1 MTQKVTQ
8 FLVIPMQDSKV
19 LATVLSRALLS
30 AVLFVLVTT
39 SFAATTSQIATI
51 GSATTDGTTSSSTF
65 QLSVTSGQ
73 LANALTTSSD
83 IELSLALAPQ
93 QSHRGLRA
101 SVYTVIVAGGKFF
114 KLTEDGSYAL
124 WNGTIEDL
132 TPFATN
138 QTLES
143 TNRFTLLDGKM
154 AEAGNYLYFV
164 AYGVEG
170 ETRLLFTPD
179 PAQIVVAESDV
190 LPDNSSSVAAETFE
204 AELESA
210 VVQAKCILCH
220 VEGGLARNSSLQ
232 FQRTNTASAL
242 NNFASLS
249 AYVDEKGV
257 ELLLSKITGGDGHAG
272 GMQLSRDS
280 EGYQAFERVIAAI
293 NELENPTYYAFSGSS
308 EGPSARQASF
318 LTEVT
323 LEPRESTLRRA
334 TLLLQGRLPTVQE
347 SKAVVSDAALRVA
360 LRNLMQGPTFREFVV
375 TSVNDRLLTEGTTTA
390 LNSAYNHFL
399 KLHNLK
405 ASESINDTGSTV
417 ERDIQDDLRRTSGE
431 LVAYVIENELPYSEI
446 LTADYMMMNS
456 TMNTWLEGTAT
467 FSAGEGDDIFKPS
480 VVQGYYYSRNLEEVE
495 FRENSNSTYRAIGEP
510 LQDFPH
516 AGLLTDFGFLSRYPT
531 TATNR
536 NRARARWTFYH
547 FLGIDIEKSS
557 QRPTDEASLSD
568 RNNPT
573 MNNPNCTVCHALLD
587 PVAGAF
593 QNWDEE
599 NFYRGSGDGRDA
611 LDRFYKYPADGSP
624 SQYQQGDLWY
634 RDMRKPGL
642 FDSKITERH
651 ATLRSLAEL
660 IVEEPLFMTASAA
673 FWWSPVFG
681 KPLLDK
687 PTVEADNGYAAKLA
701 AYRAQQEAIEGFAE
715 ILSSGLNA
723 KDMLVEM
730 FLSPWFSGETVT
742 SYAFDSAHFEAKFGG
757 DQLLTPQQLARKTR
771 ALTGVAWRTG
781 PKPSGKV
788 DSKYDDLAVLLGGI
802 DSEAVTSRAIE
813 LTPTM
818 TSILMTHA
826 TESACI
832 AVARQFGRPADERSL
847 LSLIEEST
855 QPQVDTFSKQ
865 ILFSKNDN
873 DWQTLT
879 IEAELT
885 PGFKEVAL
893 TFSNPE
899 CDWDGS
905 QCIEQRILWIS
916 SVTVI
921 SPSGQRLIYQGN
933 DSQLYPPNSWQSGG
947 NQNCH
952 TGGDGLG
959 RCYNGEINFEY
970 NARESGRYRLE
981 AVLAGQLMPSKPD
994 FLELAFAIK
1003 TRGPILSLNTP
1014 NAQLIKKQISELYE
1028 KLHGNR
1034 HAIDSDEVAQVY
1046 EIFTAALT
1054 AEQEGDG
1061 SDWEF
1066 ENCNIGNDG
1075 YFDWD
1080 LLSKEEVESYKS
1092 VSPNGDWYEDDWRIK
1107 GQLLRQ
1113 FKQDPIGTKYAWTAV
1128 MMYMLSHYDYLH
1140 E

>member
-1 MTQKVTQ
+1 MK
-8 FLVIPMQDSKV
+8 FLPR
-19 LATVLSRALLS
+19 LSHALVALGLLS
-30 AVLFVLVTT
+30 FATAT
-39 SFAATTSQIATI
+39 FAATTTQIATI
-51 GSATTDGTTSSSTF
+51 SSATTDGSASSSTF
-65 QLSVTSGQ
+65 QLSITSGQ

-83 IELSLALAPQ
+83 IELSLAVAPQ
-93 QSHRGLRA
+93 ASHRGLKA

-114 KLTEDGSYAL
+114 KLTEDGSYAP

-132 TPFATN
+132 TPFTTN

-154 AEAGNYLYFV
+154 SESGSYLYFV

-170 ETRLLFTPD
+170 ENRLLFTPE
-179 PAQIVVAESDV
+179 PAQLAISKSDS
-190 LPDNSSSVAAETFE
+190 LPDDTSSQAAETFE
-204 AELESA
+204 AELETA
-210 VVQAKCILCH
+210 VVQAKCVLCH
-220 VEGGLARNSSLQ
+220 VEGGLARNSALQ
-232 FQRTNTASAL
+232 FQRTNVASAL

-249 AYVDEKGV
+249 AYIKEKGQD
-257 ELLLSKITGGDGHAG
+257 LLLAKISGGEGHAG
-272 GMQLSRDS
+272 GMQLSQDS
-280 EGYQAFERVIAAI
+280 EGYAAFERVLSEI
-293 NELENPTYYAFSGSS
+293 NELDNPTYYAFSGSS
-308 EGPSARQASF
+308 DGASARQASF

-323 LEPRESTLRRA
+323 LESREATLRRA
-334 TLLLQGRLPTVQE
+334 TLLMQGRLPTQE
-347 SKAVVSDAALRVA
+347 ERDAVVSDATLRVA
-360 LRNLMQGPTFREFVV
+360 LRNLMQGPAFREFVV
-375 TSVNDRLLTEGTTTA
+375 TSVNDRLLTEGTQNA
-390 LNSAYNHFL
+390 LNTAYSHFL

-405 ASESINDTGSTV
+405 ASEAINDTGSTV
-417 ERDIQDDLRRTSGE
+417 EWQIREDLKRTSGE

-446 LTADYMMMNS
+446 LTADYMMMNR

-467 FSAGEGDDIFKPS
+467 FSPDEGDDIFKPS
-480 VVQGYYYSRNLEEVE
+480 VVQGYYYNSALEEVE

-593 QNWDEE
+593 QNWDDE

-611 LDRFYKYPADGSP
+611 LDGFYKYPPDGSP
-624 SQYQQGDLWY
+624 SPYRQGDLWY
-634 RDMRKPGL
+634 RDMREPGL

-651 ATLRSLAEL
+651 STLRSLGEL
-660 IVEEPLFMTASAA
+660 IVEEPLFKTASAA
-673 FWWSPVFG
+673 FWWSPIFG

-701 AYRAQQEAIEGFAE
+701 AYRAQQEAIEDFAE
-715 ILSSGLNA
+715 ALSAGMNA

-730 FLSPWFSGETVT
+730 FMSPWFSGDSVQ
-742 SYAFDSAHFEAKFGG
+742 SYAFDSAHYEAKFGS

-771 ALTGVAWRTG
+771 ALTGVAWRTY
-781 PKPSGKV
+781 PSPSGK
-788 DSKYDDLAVLLGGI
+788 DFSEYEQLAVLLGGI

-832 AVARQFGRPADERSL
+832 AVARQFALPIEQRSL
-847 LSLIEEST
+847 LALVDEST
-855 QPQVDTFSKQ
+855 QPQVDAFATLALPSKA
-865 ILFSKNDN
+865 KD
-873 DWQTLT
+873 DWKT
-879 IEAELT
+879 ISMNADLT
-885 PGFKEVAL
+885 PGLREVSL
-893 TFSNPE
+893 TFNNPE

-905 QCIEQRILWIS
+905 SCVEQRILWIS
-916 SVTVI
+916 SVAVI
-921 SPSGQRLIYQGN
+921 SPSGQRLTYQGN
-933 DSQLYPPNSWQSGG
+933 DNRLYPPNAWMNGG
-947 NQNCH
+947 RQNCH

-959 RCYNGEINFEY
+959 HCYGGGVSFEL
-970 NARESGRYRLE
+970 NARETGKYRIE
-981 AVLAGQLMPSKPD
+981 AVMAAQLMPSRPD
-994 FLELAFAIK
+994 LLELAVAVK
-1003 TRGPILSLNTP
+1003 TQQPILSSNTK
-1014 NAQLIKKQISELYE
+1014 NAQLIKRQISALFE
-1028 KLHGNR
+1028 KLHGTR
-1034 HAIDSDEVAQVY
+1034 LAVDSDEVTQVY
-1046 EIFTAALT
+1046 EIFAAALT

-1061 SDWEF
+1061 SEWEF
-1066 ENCNIGNDG
+1066 ENCNIWNDG

-1080 LLSKEEVESYKS
+1080 LLSKEQVESYKS
-1092 VSPNGDWYEDDWRIK
+1092 PAPNGNHYEDDWNIK
-1107 GQLLRQ
+1107 GQLLRP
-1113 FKQDPIGTKYAWTAV
+1113 FTQDPLGTKYAWTAV

>member
-1 MTQKVTQ
+1 MRLKTILTL
-8 FLVIPMQDSKV
+8 F
-19 LATVLSRALLS
+19 SRAVASVGLISFAL
-30 AVLFVLVTT
+30 T
-39 SFAATTSQIATI
+39 SFAATTTRIATI
-51 GSATTDGTTSSSTF
+51 SSATTDGTESSSTF
-65 QLSVTSGQ
+65 QLSVTSDQ
-73 LANALTTSSD
+73 IANALTTSSD

-93 QSHRGLRA
+93 KSHRRLKA
-101 SVYTVIVAGGKFF
+101 SVYAVIVAGGKFF
-114 KLTEDGSYAL
+114 KLTEDGSYAP
-124 WNGTIEDL
+124 WTGTVEDL

-143 TNRFTLLDGKM
+143 INRFTLLDGKM
-154 AEAGNYLYFV
+154 AEAGSYLYFV
-164 AYGVEG
+164 AYRVEG
-170 ETRLLFTPD
+170 ESRLLFTPN
-179 PAQIVVAESDV
+179 PAQIAVAESDV
-190 LPDNSSSVAAETFE
+190 LPDDTTSVAAGTFE

-249 AYVDEKGV
+249 AYIDEKGA

-272 GMQLSRDS
+272 GMQLSQGS
-280 EGYQAFERVIAAI
+280 EGYQAFEQVIAAI
-293 NELENPTYYAFSGSS
+293 NELDNPTYYAFSGSS

-334 TLLLQGRLPTVQE
+334 TLLLQGRLPTEQE
-347 SKAVVSDAALRVA
+347 SKAVTSDAALRVA
-360 LRNLMQGPTFREFVV
+360 LRNLMQGPAFREFVV
-375 TSVNDRLLTEGTTTA
+375 TSVNDRLLTEGTQSA
-390 LNSAYNHFL
+390 LNTAYSHFL

-417 ERDIQDDLRRTSGE
+417 EGEIQDNLRRTSGE
-431 LVAYVIENELPYSEI
+431 LVAHVIENELPYSEI
-446 LTADYMMMNS
+446 LTADYMMMNR

-467 FSAGEGDDIFKPS
+467 FSPDEGDDIFKPS
-480 VVQGYYYSRNLEEVE
+480 VVQGYYYNSALEEVE

-593 QNWDEE
+593 QNWDDE

-611 LDRFYKYPADGSP
+611 LDGFYKYPPDGSP
-624 SQYQQGDLWY
+624 SPYRQGDLWY
-634 RDMRKPGL
+634 RDMREPGL

-715 ILSSGLNA
+715 VLSSGLNA

-730 FLSPWFSGETVT
+730 FMSPWFSGETVT

-771 ALTGVAWRTG
+771 ALTGVAWRTY
-781 PKPSGKV
+781 PSPNGRD
-788 DSKYDDLAVLLGGI
+788 DSEYEQLSVLLGGI
-802 DSEAVTSRAIE
+802 DSEAVTTRAIE

-832 AVARQFGRPADERSL
+832 AVARQFARPIEQRSIL
-847 LSLIEEST
+847 TLVEEST
-855 QPQVDTFSKQ
+855 QPQVDAFATLTLPSKTT
-865 ILFSKNDN
+865 N
-873 DWQTLT
+873 DWQTVT
-879 IEAELT
+879 MDADLT
-885 PGFKEVAL
+885 PGLRNVSL
-893 TFSNPE
+893 TLNNPE

-905 QCIEQRILWIS
+905 SCVEQRILWIS
-916 SVTVI
+916 SVSVI
-921 SPSGQRLIYQGN
+921 SPSGQRLTYQGN
-933 DSQLYPPNSWQSGG
+933 DNRLYPPNAWQNGG
-947 NQNCH
+947 RQNCH

-959 RCYNGEINFEY
+959 HCYGGGVSFEL
-970 NARESGRYRLE
+970 NARETGKYRIE
-981 AVLAGQLMPSKPD
+981 AVMAAQLMPSRPD
-994 FLELAFAIK
+994 FLELAVAVK
-1003 TRGPILSLNTP
+1003 AQQPILSSNTK
-1014 NAQLIKKQISELYE
+1014 NAQLIKKQISELFA
-1028 KLHGNR
+1028 KLHGR
-1034 HAIDSDEVAQVY
+1034 RLEPDSDEVTQVY
-1046 EIFTAALT
+1046 EIFAAALV

-1066 ENCNIGNDG
+1066 ENCNIWNDG

-1080 LLSKEEVESYKS
+1080 LLSKEQVDSYKS
-1092 VSPNGDWYEDDWRIK
+1092 PSPNGNHYEEDWSIK
-1107 GQLLRQ
+1107 GQLLRP
-1113 FKQDPIGTKYAWTAV
+1113 FTQDPLGTKYAWTAV

>member
-1 MTQKVTQ
+1 MRLKTILTH
-8 FLVIPMQDSKV
+8 F
-19 LATVLSRALLS
+19 SRAVASVGFISFAL
-30 AVLFVLVTT
+30 T
-39 SFAATTSQIATI
+39 SFAATTTRIATI
-51 GSATTDGTTSSSTF
+51 SSATTDGTESSSTF
-65 QLSVTSGQ
+65 QLSVTSDQ
-73 LANALTTSSD
+73 IANALTTSSD

-93 QSHRGLRA
+93 KSHRGLKA
-101 SVYTVIVAGGKFF
+101 SFYAVIVAGGKFF
-114 KLTEDGSYAL
+114 KLTEDGSYAP
-124 WNGTIEDL
+124 WTGTVEDL

-138 QTLES
+138 QTLVS
-143 TNRFTLLDGKM
+143 VNRFTLLDGKM
-154 AEAGNYLYFV
+154 AEAGSYLYFV
-164 AYGVEG
+164 AYRVEG
-170 ETRLLFTPD
+170 ESRLLFTPN
-179 PAQIVVAESDV
+179 PAQIAVAESDI
-190 LPDNSSSVAAETFE
+190 LPDDTTSVAAETFE

-249 AYVDEKGV
+249 AYVDEKGA

-272 GMQLSRDS
+272 GMQLSQES

-293 NELENPTYYAFSGSS
+293 NELDITYYAFSGSS
-308 EGPSARQASF
+308 ESRSARQPSF

-334 TLLLQGRLPTVQE
+334 TLLLQGRLPTEQE
-347 SKAVVSDAALRVA
+347 SKAVESDAALRVA
-360 LRNLMQGPTFREFVV
+360 LRNLMQGPAFREFVV
-375 TSVNDRLLTEGTTTA
+375 TSVNDRLLTKGTQNA
-390 LNSAYNHFL
+390 LNTAYSHYL
-399 KLHNLK
+399 KLHNHK
-405 ASESINDTGSTV
+405 ASESINPTGSRV
-417 ERDIQDDLRRTSGE
+417 EDEIRNNLRRTSGE
-431 LVAYVIENELPYSEI
+431 LVAYVIEKERPYSEI
-446 LTADYMMMNS
+446 LTADYMMMNR
-456 TMNTWLEGTAT
+456 TMNTWLEGTAS
-467 FSAGEGDDIFKPS
+467 FSPDEGDDIFKPS
-480 VVQGYYYSRNLEEVE
+480 VVQGYYYNSALEEVE

-593 QNWDEE
+593 QNWDDQ

-611 LDRFYKYPADGSP
+611 LDGFYKYPPDRSR
-624 SQYQQGDLWY
+624 SLYRQGDLWY
-634 RDMRKPGL
+634 RDMREPGL

-651 ATLRSLAEL
+651 STLRSLAEL
-660 IVEEPLFMTASAA
+660 IVEEPLFKTASAA

-701 AYRAQQEAIEGFAE
+701 AYLAQQESIEDFAKA
-715 ILSSGLNA
+715 LSSGLNA

-730 FLSPWFSGETVT
+730 FMSPWFSGETVT
-742 SYAFDSAHFEAKFGG
+742 NYAFDSAHFEAKFGG

-771 ALTGVAWRTG
+771 ALTGVAWRTN
-781 PKPSGKV
+781 PRPSGKV
-788 DSKYDDLAVLLGGI
+788 DSSYDELAVLLGGI
-802 DSEAVTSRAIE
+802 DSEVVTSRAIE

-832 AVARQFGRPADERSL
+832 AVARQFARPAAERSL
-847 LSLIEEST
+847 FSLIEEST
-855 QPQVDTFSKQ
+855 QPQVDAFSK
-865 ILFSKNDN
+865 LTLPSKNEK
-873 DWQTLT
+873 DWQTLA
-879 IEAELT
+879 IESDLT
-885 PGFKEVAL
+885 PGLREVAL

-905 QCIEQRILWIS
+905 KCIEQRVLWIS

-921 SPSGQRLIYQGN
+921 APSGQRLTYQGN
-933 DSQLYPPNSWQSGG
+933 DSRLYPPNEWRNGK

-959 RCYNGEINFEY
+959 HCYGGEINFEY
-970 NARESGRYRLE
+970 NARESGKYRIE
-981 AVLAGQLMPSKPD
+981 AVLAGRLMPSKPD
-994 FLELAFAIK
+994 FLELAFAVK

-1014 NAQLIKKQISELYE
+1014 NAQLIKKQIRELYE
-1028 KLHGNR
+1028 KLHGTR
-1034 HAIDSDEVAQVY
+1034 HALDSDEVTQVY
-1046 EIFTAALT
+1046 EIFAAALT
-1054 AEQEGDG
+1054 AEQESDG

-1066 ENCNIGNDG
+1066 ENCNIWKDG

-1092 VSPNGDWYEDDWRIK
+1092 VPPGGDWYRDDWNIK
-1107 GQLLRQ
+1107 GPLLRK
-1113 FKQDPIGTKYAWTAV
+1113 FTQDPIGTKYAWTAV